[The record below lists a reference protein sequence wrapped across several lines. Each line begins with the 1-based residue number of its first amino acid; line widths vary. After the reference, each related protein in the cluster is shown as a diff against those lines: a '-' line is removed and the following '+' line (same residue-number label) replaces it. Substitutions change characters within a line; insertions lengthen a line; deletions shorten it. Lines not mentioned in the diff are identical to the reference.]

1 MKTKH
6 AFILGCSIILGFGLH
21 AFMNRYEHSSP
32 GGDAFP
38 FTTSRLNKLTGTLNY
53 FGLVPLKEM
62 DATNL
67 LQSVIIPMDIH
78 EVKKDTTRVTIDG
91 WDVDIKVRDIK
102 SYEGKQTPSMRQW

>member
-21 AFMNRYEHSSP
+21 AFMNRYEHSS

-38 FTTSRLNKLTGTLNY
+38 YTTSRLNKLTGTLNY
-53 FGLVPLKEM
+53 FGLLPLKEM
-62 DATNL
+62 DSANR

-78 EVKKDTTRVTIDG
+78 EIKKDTTRVTIG
-91 WDVDIKVRDIK
+91 NWDVDINVRDIK
-102 SYEGKQTPSMRQW
+102 SYED